1 MEYMQLV
8 SSIVA
13 AERQAQAIAH
23 EAKEQKKTLDADLA
37 RETEALRA
45 SYQARAEARV
55 GKVAAQE
62 AQFAQER
69 IDQLNSDLERDMAR
83 MEEHYR
89 SNQSQWAEELFR
101 RIVGDEG

>member
-13 AERQAQAIAH
+13 AEVRRRPLPTRQRSR
-23 EAKEQKKTLDADLA
+23 KRPGRRSGL
-37 RETEALRA
+37 RPRRCALPIR
-45 SYQARAEARV
+45 RGR
-55 GKVAAQE
+55 GPGRKVAAQE
-62 AQFAQER
+62 AQFAQES

-101 RIVGDEG
+101 PDRG